1 MLLIMIILYFIMIV
15 LFIIIVTCAGYDTGY
30 DEGVRDTER
39 AYIYKFC
46 EKCANYKTTN
56 CPNTSKCFST
66 LDKPYFKIKENKNV

>member
-30 DEGVRDTER
+30 DEGVRDTEI
-39 AYIYKFC
+39 AYRNRDC
-46 EKCANYKTTN
+46 NKCANYKTTK

-66 LDKPYFKIKENKNV
+66 LNKPYFKIKENK

>member
-1 MLLIMIILYFIMIV
+1 MCAMIIILIIAIMILISVKMYES
-15 LFIIIVTCAGYDTGY
+15 GY

-66 LDKPYFKIKENKNV
+66 LDKPYFKIKEAKQ

>member
-39 AYIYKFC
+39 AYIY
-46 EKCANYKTTN
+46 N
-56 CPNTSKCFST
+56 
-66 LDKPYFKIKENKNV
+66 

>member
-1 MLLIMIILYFIMIV
+1 MLAMIIILIVALIIFISLGI
-15 LFIIIVTCAGYDTGY
+15 YDTGY